1 MACAAEQLTW
11 QPGPVADLCL
21 LWTPL
26 KTSSLLGYSVS
37 GMEEHN
43 QMKNVV
49 PPTSG
54 DSLGIGLLTWF
65 VGGARSYNLSFILER
80 IAQYDPQLSLRWK
93 IPDFLLDLFLTI
105 WQSLARV
112 VAITYH

>member
-1 MACAAEQLTW
+1 
-11 QPGPVADLCL
+11 
-21 LWTPL
+21 
-26 KTSSLLGYSVS
+26 
-37 GMEEHN
+37 
-43 QMKNVV
+43 MKNVV

-65 VGGARSYNLSFILER
+65 VGGARSFILER